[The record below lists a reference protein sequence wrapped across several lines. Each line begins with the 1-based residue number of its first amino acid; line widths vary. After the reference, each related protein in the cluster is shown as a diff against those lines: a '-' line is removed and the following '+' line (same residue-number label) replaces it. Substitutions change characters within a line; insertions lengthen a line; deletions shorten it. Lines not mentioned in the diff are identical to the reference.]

1 MELIYGT
8 GNAAKV
14 KAMRNRLVT
23 LGIKVTG
30 YRELGLEL
38 PSVQEDGRTPLEN
51 ARKKAL
57 RYYEELGRPVF
68 SCDSGLY
75 IDELPDELQPGI
87 HVRTVNGKYLTDEEM
102 QAYYSGLA
110 EKYGRLTARYRNA
123 ICLVWSDGTI
133 FEKMDDS
140 LASEEFWM
148 IARKHPKMNPG
159 FPLDSLSVN
168 PKTGSYY
175 YDEEE
180 HRLDQVAVED
190 GFLTFFSE
198 VLRARNLKTELS
210 E

>member
-14 KAMRNRLVT
+14 KAMKKRLEE
-23 LGIKVTG
+23 LGIQIIG

-38 PSVQEDGRTPLEN
+38 PSVEEDGSSPLEN
-51 ARKKAL
+51 ARKKAF

-75 IDELPDELQPGI
+75 INELPKELQPGV
-87 HVRTVNGKYLTDEEM
+87 HVRTVNGRYLTDEEM
-102 QAYYSGLA
+102 QAYYGGLA

-123 ICLVWSDGTI
+123 ICLVWSDGTVY
-133 FEKMDDS
+133 EKMDDS
-140 LASEEFWM
+140 LASEVFW
-148 IARKHPKMNPG
+148 IVSQKHPKCNPG

-168 PKTGSYY
+168 PKTGTYY

-180 HRLDQVAVED
+180 RRLDQVAVED
-190 GFLTFFSE
+190 GFLQFFSD
-198 VLRARNLKTELS
+198 VLKEQKLHNELS